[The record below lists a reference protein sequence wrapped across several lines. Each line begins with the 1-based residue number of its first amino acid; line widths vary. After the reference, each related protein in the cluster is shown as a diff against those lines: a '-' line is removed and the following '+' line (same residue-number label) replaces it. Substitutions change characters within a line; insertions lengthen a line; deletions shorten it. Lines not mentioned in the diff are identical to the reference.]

1 MKNPARVSRLLRK
14 IVAATSMASIG
25 LVACSS
31 PAERRNTHSSQPS
44 DSSAPSNTLP
54 AVMVA
59 SATTD
64 PAPRIGGPVIIR
76 VPADHRSIQA
86 AVDAALPG
94 DLVLIAAG
102 TYHEAV
108 KVHVPRIVVRGEDRN
123 TVILDGQDQLENGF
137 LVAADGV
144 AVENLTVQRYQ
155 VNGIIFTKAYD
166 DVVTDPSQHQILKGY
181 RASYVTTANNGLYGL
196 YAFFARGGQ
205 FDHSYA
211 SGHPD
216 SGVYIGQCKP
226 CDAMVTDMV
235 VESNSVGYEGTNA
248 SGNLYVI
255 NSIWRRNRV
264 GITPNSQDMEKLAP
278 QGDVVV
284 AGNLV
289 VDNNEANSPST
300 GGGAF
305 GLGIAIG
312 GGTSNQ
318 VVRNRVT
325 GNRTAGIVI
334 TDLNHYQPAGNQVK
348 ANVVQ
353 GNGIDLGYYLSTGPI
368 ITAMGNCFFGNTFT
382 TSGPDAIETAM
393 PCGGAPAAGGPQM
406 ASDPVRFA
414 VEEPPGVDYRSIALP
429 GPQPSMANALNA
441 PARSAEDRRPNI
453 DVNTIMLPAP

>member
-1 MKNPARVSRLLRK
+1 M
-14 IVAATSMASIG
+14 T
-25 LVACSS
+25 SS
-31 PAERRNTHSSQPS
+31 PTPRHRVIAV
-44 DSSAPSNTLP
+44 L
-54 AVMVA
+54 AVMVVGMA
-59 SATTD
+59 GCGSSKSPVKAVAADTAVVQSSPPTNATAD
-64 PAPRIGGPVIIR
+64 PAARPGGPVTIH
-76 VPADHRSIQA
+76 VPADQPSIQA

-108 KVHVPRIVVRGEDRN
+108 KVHIPRIVVRGEDRN
-123 TVILDGQDQLENGF
+123 KVILDGQDQLENGV

-166 DVVTDPSQHQILKGY
+166 DAVTDPSQHQILRGY

-226 CDAMVTDMV
+226 CDAVVTDMV
-235 VESNSVGYEGTNA
+235 VEANSVGYEGTNA
-248 SGNLYVI
+248 SGNLFVI

-334 TDLNHYQPAGNQVK
+334 TDLNHYQPKGNQVK
-348 ANVVQ
+348 GNVAQ
-353 GNGIDLGYYLSTGPI
+353 GNGIDLGYYLSTGPD
-368 ITAMGNCFFGNTFT
+368 ITAMGNCFTGNTFT
-382 TSGPDAIETAM
+382 TSGPDTIETALS
-393 PCGGAPAAGGPQM
+393 CGGANSDGGPRVT
-406 ASDPVRFA
+406 SDPARFTA
-414 VEEPPGVDYRSIALP
+414 QEPPGVDYRTIALP
-429 GPQPSMANALNA
+429 GPQPSMVDALTA
-441 PARSAEDRRPNI
+441 PGRSAEGQRPNI
-453 DVNTIMLPAP
+453 DVNAITVPAP

>member
-1 MKNPARVSRLLRK
+1 M
-14 IVAATSMASIG
+14 T
-25 LVACSS
+25 SS
-31 PAERRNTHSSQPS
+31 PTPRDRLIAV
-44 DSSAPSNTLP
+44 L
-54 AVMVA
+54 AVMVLGMA
-59 SATTD
+59 GCGSSKSPVKAVAADTAAVQSSPSTNATAD
-64 PAPRIGGPVIIR
+64 PAARPGGPVTIH
-76 VPADHRSIQA
+76 VPADQPSIQA

-108 KVHVPRIVVRGEDRN
+108 KVHIPRIVVRGEDRN
-123 TVILDGQDQLENGF
+123 KVILDGQDQLENGV

-166 DVVTDPSQHQILKGY
+166 DAVTDPSQHKILRGY

-226 CDAMVTDMV
+226 CDAVVTDMV
-235 VESNSVGYEGTNA
+235 VEANSVGYEGTNA
-248 SGNLYVI
+248 SGNLFVI

-334 TDLNHYQPAGNQVK
+334 TDLNHYQPEGNQVK
-348 ANVVQ
+348 GNVAQ
-353 GNGIDLGYYLSTGPI
+353 GNGIDLGYYLSTGPD
-368 ITAMGNCFFGNTFT
+368 ITAMGNCFTGNTFT
-382 TSGPDAIETAM
+382 TSGPDTIETALS
-393 PCGGAPAAGGPQM
+393 CGGANSDGGPRVT
-406 ASDPVRFA
+406 SDPARFTA
-414 VEEPPGVDYRSIALP
+414 QEPPGVDYRTIALP
-429 GPQPSMANALNA
+429 GPQPSMVDALTA
-441 PARSAEDRRPNI
+441 PARSAEGQRPNI
-453 DVNTIMLPAP
+453 DVNAITVPAP

>member
-1 MKNPARVSRLLRK
+1 M
-14 IVAATSMASIG
+14 T
-25 LVACSS
+25 SS
-31 PAERRNTHSSQPS
+31 PTPRDRLIAV
-44 DSSAPSNTLP
+44 L
-54 AVMVA
+54 AVMVLGMA
-59 SATTD
+59 GCGSSKSPVKAVAADTAAVQSSPSTNATAD
-64 PAPRIGGPVIIR
+64 PAARPGGPVTIH
-76 VPADHRSIQA
+76 VPADQPSIQA

-108 KVHVPRIVVRGEDRN
+108 KVHIPRIVVRGEDRN
-123 TVILDGQDQLENGF
+123 KVILDGQDQLENGV

-166 DVVTDPSQHQILKGY
+166 DAVTDPSQHKILRGY

-226 CDAMVTDMV
+226 CDAVVTDMV
-235 VESNSVGYEGTNA
+235 VEANSVGYEGTNA
-248 SGNLYVI
+248 SGNLFVI

-334 TDLNHYQPAGNQVK
+334 TDLNHYQPEGNQVRG
-348 ANVVQ
+348 NVAQ
-353 GNGIDLGYYLSTGPI
+353 GNGIDLGYYLSTGPD
-368 ITAMGNCFFGNTFT
+368 ITAMGNCFTGNTFT
-382 TSGPDAIETAM
+382 TSGPDTIETALS
-393 PCGGAPAAGGPQM
+393 CGGAHSDGGPRVT
-406 ASDPVRFA
+406 SDPARFTA
-414 VEEPPGVDYRSIALP
+414 QEPPGVDYRTIALP
-429 GPQPSMANALNA
+429 GPQPSMVDALTA
-441 PARSAEDRRPNI
+441 PARSAEGQRPNI
-453 DVNTIMLPAP
+453 DVNAITVPAP